1 MKKQREDADVTFYLI
16 SFPGAAMDLDETEFA
31 AANRDAHA
39 VIAEMKAA
47 GVYRFGGGIDEDVAP
62 VQVAADGTV
71 TEQTYPQSRELDG
84 GMTIIDVATREEALE
99 WARKTT
105 IGCHTIQELRQFMDD
120 PAI

>member
-1 MKKQREDADVTFYLI
+1 MTFYLI
-16 SFPGAAMDLDETEFA
+16 SFPSAAMDLDEAEFA
-31 AANRDAHA
+31 AAGRDAHA

-47 GVYRFGGGIDEDVAP
+47 GVYRFGAGIDEDVAP

-71 TEQTYPQSRELDG
+71 TQQTYPQSRDLNG
-84 GMTIIDVATREEALE
+84 GMTIIEVDTREEALE

-105 IGCHTIQELRQFMDD
+105 IGCHTVQELRQFMDD